1 MIVVC
6 FTCGRPLEPG
16 EAIRIQPPSGA
27 PQFVHRPTV
36 AVEGTALGWCFRRAT
51 TRGDLISLADSV
63 AAREYDRRTDAGV
76 HGSPPETA
84 A

>member
-6 FTCGRPLEPG
+6 FTCRRTLEPG
-16 EAIRIQPPSGA
+16 EAIRVQPRSGV
-27 PQFVHRPTV
+27 PRFVHRPTV
-36 AVEGTALGWCFRRAT
+36 AVEGTAYGWCFRRAT
-51 TRGDLISLADSV
+51 TRGDLISLADPA
-63 AAREYDRRTDAGV
+63 AAREYDRRDAGA